1 MKAYWIAVYKSLK
14 NVNNLQGYAEKATI
28 AIKKYNGKFLVR
40 GGKTETLEGAP
51 SPRTVLI
58 EFPSI
63 EDALNCYNSPE
74 YQDAKKFA
82 KEEFNRHIQIV
93 EGI

>member
-1 MKAYWIAVYKSLK
+1 M
-14 NVNNLQGYAEKATI
+14 QGYAEKATI

-40 GGKTETLEGAP
+40 GGRTETLEGTP

>member
-40 GGKTETLEGAP
+40 GGRTETLEGTP

>member
-1 MKAYWIAVYKSLK
+1 MKAYWIAIYKDLK
-14 NVNNLQGYAEKATI
+14 SANNLQGYAEKATI

-40 GGKTETLEGAP
+40 GGKTETLEGTP

>member
-1 MKAYWIAVYKSLK
+1 MKAYWIAVYKGLK

-40 GGKTETLEGAP
+40 GGKTETLEGTP

-63 EDALNCYNSPE
+63 EEALNCYNSPE

>member
-1 MKAYWIAVYKSLK
+1 MKAYWIAVYKGLK

-40 GGKTETLEGAP
+40 GGRTETLEGTP

-74 YQDAKKFA
+74 YQEA
-82 KEEFNRHIQIV
+82 FNILKGHVIRQHQTV
-93 EGI
+93 EGA

>member
-1 MKAYWIAVYKSLK
+1 MKAYWIAVYKGLK
-14 NVNNLQGYAEKATI
+14 NVSNLQGYAEKATI

-40 GGKTETLEGAP
+40 GGKTETLEGTP

-63 EDALNCYNSPE
+63 EEALNCYNSPE
-74 YQDAKKFA
+74 YQDAKSFA

>member
-1 MKAYWIAVYKSLK
+1 MKAYWIAIYKDLK
-14 NVNNLQGYAEKATI
+14 SANNLQGYAEKATA
-28 AIKKYNGKFLVR
+28 AIKKCTGKFLVR
-40 GGKTETLEGAP
+40 GGKTETLEGKP

-63 EDALNCYNSPE
+63 EEALNCYNSSE
-74 YQDAKKFA
+74 YQEAKKFA

>member
-14 NVNNLQGYAEKATI
+14 NVNNLQSYAEKATI

-40 GGKTETLEGAP
+40 GGKTETLEGIP

>member
-1 MKAYWIAVYKSLK
+1 MCIRDSVS
-14 NVNNLQGYAEKATI
+14 NLQGYAEKATM

-40 GGKTETLEGAP
+40 GGRTETLEGTP

>member
-1 MKAYWIAVYKSLK
+1 MKAYWIAVYKGLK
-14 NVNNLQGYAEKATI
+14 NVNNLQSYAEKATI

-40 GGKTETLEGAP
+40 GGKTETLEGTP

-93 EGI
+93 ESI

>member
-1 MKAYWIAVYKSLK
+1 MKAYWIAVYKGLK

-40 GGKTETLEGAP
+40 GGKTETLEGTP

-58 EFPSI
+58 EFPKYRRSFK
-63 EDALNCYNSPE
+63 LL
-74 YQDAKKFA
+74 
-82 KEEFNRHIQIV
+82 
-93 EGI
+93 

>member
-1 MKAYWIAVYKSLK
+1 MKAYWIAVYKGLK
-14 NVNNLQGYAEKATI
+14 NVNNLQSYAEKATI

-40 GGKTETLEGAP
+40 GGKTETLEGTP